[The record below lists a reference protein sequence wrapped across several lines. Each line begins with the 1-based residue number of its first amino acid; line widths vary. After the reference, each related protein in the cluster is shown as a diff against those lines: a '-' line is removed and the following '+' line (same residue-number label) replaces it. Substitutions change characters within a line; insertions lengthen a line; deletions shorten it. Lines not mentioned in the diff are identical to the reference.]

1 MNKMTNEQII
11 WNFLNSKIRNSYGTA
26 GLIGNLFAESS
37 LNPILANNVK
47 KKTGLTNEQYTA
59 AADTG
64 LNTSFI
70 TDGIAYGLAQWCYHT
85 RKKGLYDK
93 AKGNNKSVG
102 DINIQLEYL
111 WEELQKYKT
120 VLNILYDAKSV
131 REASDVVLVK
141 YEKPATQ
148 TEAVK
153 KLRAKYG
160 QKYYDK
166 YARSDNDKIELAIS
180 VFAAREMLRSL
191 KE

>member
-1 MNKMTNEQII
+1 MTNEQII
-11 WNFLNSKIRNSYGTA
+11 WNFLYSKIKNSYGTA
-26 GLIGNLFAESS
+26 GLMGNLFAESS

-93 AKGNNKSVG
+93 AKANSKSVG
-102 DINIQLEYL
+102 DINIQLDYL

-120 VLNILYDAKSV
+120 VLNTLYGAKSV
-131 REASDVVLVK
+131 REASDIVLVK

-153 KLRAKYG
+153 ALRAKYG

-166 YARSDNDKIELAIS
+166 YAENSKDKIELMIS
-180 VFAAREMLRSL
+180 ALTAREILRSM

>member
-1 MNKMTNEQII
+1 M
-11 WNFLNSKIRNSYGTA
+11 
-26 GLIGNLFAESS
+26 GNLFAESS
-37 LNPILANNVK
+37 LKPVLANNVK
-47 KKTGLTNEQYTA
+47 KKTGLTNEQYTSA
-59 AADTG
+59 VDSG
-64 LNTSFI
+64 SYTSFN

-85 RKKGLYDK
+85 RKEGLYNK
-93 AKGNNKSVG
+93 AKDNKKSIG

-120 VLNILYDAKSV
+120 VINALTSAENIRD
-131 REASDVVLVK
+131 ASDVVLVK

-153 KLRAKYG
+153 VLRAKYG

-166 YARSDNDKIELAIS
+166 YAKVNDKINLTIS
-180 VFAAREMLRSL
+180 RTMAREILRSL